1 MNLFR
6 RQTTGSVVCPA
17 CGQLVGINEE
27 KCFYCGRP
35 NPGMWGFAPLLRRMG
50 QDLGFV
56 QIVIWGC
63 GALYLATLL
72 VDPGG
77 IRMGG
82 LLSML
87 SPSQKSLIL
96 FGASGAVPVFQWG
109 RWWTLL
115 SAAWLHG
122 GLLHILFN
130 MMWVRQLAPATAAEY
145 GIGRTVIIYTVSSIS
160 GFLMS
165 SCAGFFLVF
174 LPQQLRG
181 ASFTLGASAPVFGLL
196 GALVY
201 AGKRGSSAVGRQA
214 WGYAVIL
221 FIFGLMMTGVDN
233 WAHLGGFAGGYLVS
247 QWLDPL
253 QPERTD
259 HLIAALVCVPLTLL
273 SIVISVLDG
282 LKFV

>member
-27 KCFYCGRP
+27 KCFYCDRP

-56 QIVIWGC
+56 QIVIWSC

-82 LLSML
+82 LFSIL
-87 SPSQKSLIL
+87 SPSLRGLFL
-96 FGASGAVPVFQWG
+96 FGASGAVPVFQLG

-165 SCAGFFLVF
+165 SCAGAFLVF

-221 FIFGLMMTGVDN
+221 FIFGLIMTGVDN
-233 WAHLGGFAGGYLVS
+233 WAHLGGFVGGYLVS

-259 HLIAALVCVPLTLL
+259 HLIAALVCVALTLL